1 MRPPK
6 EIDRKLRNAARELAK
21 RINTPDRAT
30 GYDGWPANGLHRPPK
45 PSTGNSK
52 WTHIASSS
60 GWVATS
66 GRRYGQWV
74 QPVGIAGKAHGNPP
88 HGFEL
93 SRNKIPQLTAEI
105 AQELQ
110 ADLGMPVVMS
120 RLNTLGRRIEFIVD
134 PMFPEQILIELY
146 KNGVPR

>member
-6 EIDRKLRNAARELAK
+6 EIDRELQRAARELSN
-21 RINTPDRAT
+21 RINEVWPD
-30 GYDGWPANGLHRPPK
+30 NGLHRPPK
-45 PSTGNSK
+45 PSTGNSR
-52 WTHIASSS
+52 WTVVRSTS

-74 QPVGIAGKAHGNPP
+74 QPVGIAGKANGNPP

-93 SRNKIPQLTAEI
+93 SRTLIPQLAGSVGI
-105 AQELQ
+105 ELQ
-110 ADLGMPVVMS
+110 NKIGVPVTT
-120 RLNTLGRRIEFIVD
+120 RLFDPSLPLGRRVEFKMD